1 VVTEI
6 KASLFGGSLSQM
18 LKCVTAVKLSRE
30 LEKRKIPAVP
40 VCWIGCAPP
49 GDLRALSVTLLDSQ
63 GELHRL
69 QLENGGAESSAANP
83 LPEKRI
89 AGLLETVEALGR
101 GGFDAEILGILHSA
115 YSPGRTLAAATAH
128 LISAL
133 MKEWGMIVLDPQTPR
148 LEPLMDEK
156 RGVARDRARRTA
168 GPRQSSTGCASEF
181 LEQSMIFPV
190 AANVMGPGELGPFL
204 EVLPAFDEL
213 DLPRP
218 VAWPHP
224 GATILDTRSCRTL
237 EKYGLRIQELFSG
250 ESELTEKIK
259 RAISR
264 SASRKLD
271 DLAREIRPR
280 MEVLG
285 NLLPAA
291 GDILVTRNSC
301 MEKILYQIGKMRER
315 FEAACARKEEA
326 AERRIRRACN
336 LLAPEGQAQEK
347 GLSGI
352 LFLLRHSRSMLRL
365 LYDKLDVLRFEHQ
378 LLFVD

>member
-1 VVTEI
+1 
-6 KASLFGGSLSQM
+6 M
-18 LKCVTAVKLSRE
+18 LKCVSAVKLSWE

-40 VCWIGCAPP
+40 VCWIGCAPL
-49 GDLRALSVTLLDSQ
+49 GDLRSLSVTLLDSQ

-69 QLENGGAESSAANP
+69 RLENGDAESSAANP

-89 AGLLETVEALGR
+89 AGLLEKVEALGR
-101 GGFDAEILGILHSA
+101 GEFDSEILEILRSA
-115 YSPGRTLAAATAH
+115 YCPGRTFAAATAN

-133 MKEWGMIVLDPQTPR
+133 MKEWGMLVLDPQAPR
-148 LEPLMDEK
+148 LKPLIDET
-156 RGVARDRARRTA
+156 RIVARVPASRTA
-168 GPRQSSTGCASEF
+168 GPGQSLTECASGF
-181 LEQSMIFPV
+181 LEQSLIFPV
-190 AANVMGPGELGPFL
+190 AANIIGPGELGPFL

-213 DLPRP
+213 DLTRP
-218 VAWPHP
+218 VAWPQP

-250 ESELTEKIK
+250 ESEVTGKVK

-264 SASRKLD
+264 SASSKLD
-271 DLAREIRPR
+271 DLAREVRHR

-285 NLLPAA
+285 SLLPA
-291 GDILVTRNSC
+291 GDDILVTRNSC
-301 MEKILYQIGKMRER
+301 MEKISYQIGKMRER
-315 FEAACARKEEA
+315 FETACARKEEA

-336 LLAPEGQAQEK
+336 LLAPEGQAQEN

-352 LFLLRHSRSMLRL
+352 LFLLRHSRSLLRL

-378 LLFVD
+378 LLSVD